1 MQIIQLVLQIGQ
13 DYNMIIQTLYILLFI
28 VLIFFGQKIQFHL
41 SLLEVGGILRQLM
54 FLRNHAINSTLEE
67 IKKHSKEGDIQKK
80 FDRLLNSF
88 MILPET
94 MDPSGIVKKVEHIV
108 NTRETRFL
116 EDVKRMLGG
125 NDNIDESKIRNLSN
139 MVEAAMAL
147 NIIYKIVQHYYLLA
161 KKTKNFFVMAQLQ
174 MIAPLIFNEA
184 KSYLQAITAFKLGTP
199 IGDSIGP
206 LVAYKFVYN
215 NGGNIINE
223 KVGYVK
229 DTDLY
234 VIEKMG
240 RTYYVIKATGPGG
253 NVGKPGEAIKKVI
266 TKLKR
271 EKKKIAGVIMIDAAL
286 KLEGEKTGE
295 VAEGVGAAI
304 GGIGVE
310 KFKIEEITTK
320 NKIPLY
326 AIIIKQ
332 SLSEAITTMK
342 KEIAESVNE
351 VIKRIER
358 LTKEELSDGVIIL
371 AGIGNTI
378 GVP

>member
-1 MQIIQLVLQIGQ
+1 MNMISSVLQIS
-13 DYNMIIQTLYILLFI
+13 DEYNMIIQTLYILLFI
-28 VLIFFGQKIQFHL
+28 VLIFFGQRIQFHL
-41 SLLEVGGILRQLM
+41 SLLEVGSILKQLL
-54 FLRNHAINSTLEE
+54 FLRNTAINQTLNEL
-67 IKKHSKEGDIQKK
+67 KKYSQDETTVEKK
-80 FDRLLNSF
+80 FNRLINSF
-88 MILPET
+88 MILPEA

-108 NTRETRFL
+108 DTRETRFL
-116 EDVKRMLGG
+116 DDVKRIV
-125 NDNIDESKIRNLSN
+125 NKENIEEAKIRNLSN

-174 MIAPLIFNEA
+174 MIVPLIFNEA

-206 LVAYKFVYN
+206 LIAHKFVFN
-215 NGGNIINE
+215 DETKIIEE
-223 KVGYVK
+223 KKEFVK
-229 DTDLY
+229 DTTLY
-234 VIEKMG
+234 IVEKNG
-240 RTYYVIKATGPGG
+240 RTFYVIKASGPGG
-253 NVGKPGEAIKKVI
+253 NVGKPGEAIRKIINSLKK
-266 TKLKR
+266 
-271 EKKKIAGVIMIDAAL
+271 EKKRISGVIMIDAAL

-332 SLSEAITTMK
+332 SLAEAITTMK
-342 KEIAESVNE
+342 KEIAQSVND
-351 VIKRIER
+351 VISRIER
-358 LTKEELSDGVIIL
+358 LAREELKEGVIIL